1 MRAVNYRL
9 FIQLAY
15 KCSYCSAN
23 IEIVAQSLYAFRLC
37 EWANFNTLIL
47 SLLFDGIGML
57 SYVVPIFAE
66 VTDLVWAPISGILLV
81 VMFKG
86 TAGKL
91 AGVFGFIEELLPFVD
106 VIPTFTITWFYTYV
120 IRGGK
125 GQE

>member
-1 MRAVNYRL
+1 MTQEPIIKTPVPAKNNKGTMLV
-9 FIQLAY
+9 
-15 KCSYCSAN
+15 
-23 IEIVAQSLYAFRLC
+23 
-37 EWANFNTLIL
+37 L
-47 SLLFDGIGML
+47 SLLFDFIGMV
-57 SYVVPIFAE
+57 SYFVPVFAE

-106 VIPTFTITWFYTYV
+106 VIPTFTLTWFYTYV

>member
-1 MRAVNYRL
+1 MTQEPIIKTPIPAKNNKGTMLV
-9 FIQLAY
+9 
-15 KCSYCSAN
+15 
-23 IEIVAQSLYAFRLC
+23 
-37 EWANFNTLIL
+37 L
-47 SLLFDGIGML
+47 SLFFDFIGMV
-57 SYVVPIFAE
+57 SYFVPVFAE
-66 VTDLVWAPISGILLV
+66 VTDLFWAPISAILLI

>member
-1 MRAVNYRL
+1 MTQEPIIKTPVPAKNNKGTMLV
-9 FIQLAY
+9 
-15 KCSYCSAN
+15 
-23 IEIVAQSLYAFRLC
+23 
-37 EWANFNTLIL
+37 L
-47 SLLFDGIGML
+47 SLLFDFIGMV
-57 SYVVPIFAE
+57 SYFVPVFAE

-91 AGVFGFIEELLPFVD
+91 AGVFGFIEELLPFVGM
-106 VIPTFTITWFYTYV
+106 IPTFTITWFYTYV

>member
-1 MRAVNYRL
+1 MTQEPTIKTPIPAKNNKGTMLV
-9 FIQLAY
+9 
-15 KCSYCSAN
+15 
-23 IEIVAQSLYAFRLC
+23 
-37 EWANFNTLIL
+37 L
-47 SLLFDGIGML
+47 SLLFDFIGMV
-57 SYVVPIFAE
+57 SYFVPVFAE
-66 VTDLVWAPISGILLV
+66 VTDLFWAPISGILLV

>member
-1 MRAVNYRL
+1 ML
-9 FIQLAY
+9 QEPIPSTTSPS
-15 KCSYCSAN
+15 KSN
-23 IEIVAQSLYAFRLC
+23 IGFM
-37 EWANFNTLIL
+37 LIF

-57 SYVVPIFAE
+57 TYLAPVFGE
-66 VTDLVWAPISGILLV
+66 VTDIFWAPISAILLM

-120 IRGGK
+120 IKGGK

>member
-1 MRAVNYRL
+1 MTQEPIIKTPVPAKNNKGTMLV
-9 FIQLAY
+9 
-15 KCSYCSAN
+15 
-23 IEIVAQSLYAFRLC
+23 
-37 EWANFNTLIL
+37 L
-47 SLLFDGIGML
+47 SLLFDFIGMV
-57 SYVVPIFAE
+57 SYFVPVFAE

-120 IRGGK
+120 IKGGR

>member
-1 MRAVNYRL
+1 MTQEPIIKTPIPAKNNKGTMLV
-9 FIQLAY
+9 
-15 KCSYCSAN
+15 
-23 IEIVAQSLYAFRLC
+23 
-37 EWANFNTLIL
+37 L
-47 SLLFDGIGML
+47 SLLFDFIGMV
-57 SYVVPIFAE
+57 SYFVPVFAE
-66 VTDLVWAPISGILLV
+66 VTDLFWAPISGILLV

-120 IRGGK
+120 IKGGK

>member
-1 MRAVNYRL
+1 MTQEPIIKTPIPAKNNKGTMLV
-9 FIQLAY
+9 
-15 KCSYCSAN
+15 
-23 IEIVAQSLYAFRLC
+23 
-37 EWANFNTLIL
+37 L
-47 SLLFDGIGML
+47 SLLFDFIGMV
-57 SYVVPIFAE
+57 SYFVPVFAE
-66 VTDLVWAPISGILLV
+66 VTDLFWAPISGILLV

-91 AGVFGFIEELLPFVD
+91 AGVFGFIDELLPFVD

>member
-1 MRAVNYRL
+1 MTQEPIIKTPIPAKNNKGTMLV
-9 FIQLAY
+9 
-15 KCSYCSAN
+15 
-23 IEIVAQSLYAFRLC
+23 
-37 EWANFNTLIL
+37 L
-47 SLLFDGIGML
+47 SLLFDFIGMV
-57 SYVVPIFAE
+57 SYFVPVFAE
-66 VTDLVWAPISGILLV
+66 VTDLFWAPISGILLV

-120 IRGGK
+120 IKGGR

>member
-1 MRAVNYRL
+1 MTQEPIIKTPV
-9 FIQLAY
+9 
-15 KCSYCSAN
+15 SAKN
-23 IEIVAQSLYAFRLC
+23 NKGTMLV
-37 EWANFNTLIL
+37 L
-47 SLLFDGIGML
+47 SLLFDFIGMV
-57 SYVVPIFAE
+57 SYFVPVFAE

>member
-1 MRAVNYRL
+1 MTQEPIPVGPIPTKNNKGTML
-9 FIQLAY
+9 
-15 KCSYCSAN
+15 
-23 IEIVAQSLYAFRLC
+23 V
-37 EWANFNTLIL
+37 L
-47 SLLFDGIGML
+47 SLLFDGIGMI
-57 SYVVPIFAE
+57 SYVVPVFAE
-66 VTDLVWAPISGILLV
+66 VTDLFWAPISAILLI

>member
-1 MRAVNYRL
+1 MTQESIPAGPIPTKNNKGTMLV
-9 FIQLAY
+9 
-15 KCSYCSAN
+15 
-23 IEIVAQSLYAFRLC
+23 
-37 EWANFNTLIL
+37 L
-47 SLLFDGIGML
+47 SLLFDSIGMI
-57 SYVVPIFAE
+57 SYLVPVFAE
-66 VTDLVWAPISGILLV
+66 VTDLFWAPISAILLI

>member
-1 MRAVNYRL
+1 MTQEPIIKTPVPAKNNKGTMLV
-9 FIQLAY
+9 
-15 KCSYCSAN
+15 
-23 IEIVAQSLYAFRLC
+23 
-37 EWANFNTLIL
+37 L
-47 SLLFDGIGML
+47 SLLFDSIGMV
-57 SYVVPIFAE
+57 SYFVPVFAE
-66 VTDLVWAPISGILLV
+66 VTDLFWAPISGILLV

-120 IRGGK
+120 IKGGK

>member
-1 MRAVNYRL
+1 MTQAPIIKTPVPAKNNKGTML
-9 FIQLAY
+9 
-15 KCSYCSAN
+15 
-23 IEIVAQSLYAFRLC
+23 V
-37 EWANFNTLIL
+37 L
-47 SLLFDGIGML
+47 SLLFDSIGMV
-57 SYVVPIFAE
+57 SYFVPVFAE
-66 VTDLVWAPISGILLV
+66 VTDLFWAPISGILLV

-120 IRGGK
+120 IKGGK

>member
-1 MRAVNYRL
+1 MMQEPISSNTPHL
-9 FIQLAY
+9 
-15 KCSYCSAN
+15 KSNKSAM
-23 IEIVAQSLYAFRLC
+23 
-37 EWANFNTLIL
+37 LIL

-57 SYVVPIFAE
+57 TYLVPVFGE
-66 VTDLVWAPISGILLV
+66 VTDIFWAPISAILLV

-106 VIPTFTITWFYTYV
+106 VIPTFTITWFYTY
-120 IRGGK
+120 IIKGGK

>member
-1 MRAVNYRL
+1 M
-9 FIQLAY
+9 
-15 KCSYCSAN
+15 
-23 IEIVAQSLYAFRLC
+23 IEKAINNPVQPVKSDKTLK
-37 EWANFNTLIL
+37 LIL

-57 SYVVPIFAE
+57 SYIVPVFAE
-66 VTDLVWAPISGILLV
+66 VTDLVWAPISGLLLV
-81 VMFKG
+81 VLFTG
-86 TAGKL
+86 SAGML